1 MKVRCGFLCITRT
14 IFDDFLNRIIFP
26 KVIPKV
32 SKNSELLKYFKNLN
46 NEILLINSFW
56 GME

>member
-1 MKVRCGFLCITRT
+1 MKVRCGFLCFART
-14 IFDDFLNRIIFP
+14 IFDDFIHRFIFQ
-26 KVIPKV
+26 KIF
-32 SKNSELLKYFKNLN
+32 KNTEFIKFMKNLN